1 MNKSDTRRILKN
13 YLGLIPAWYDLRKK
27 EIIKDK
33 INIAQWEVNIN
44 YLIENLGSIHKR
56 EVEASKRWIYE
67 KTRLPDTEY
76 VTFTP
81 DNFFEGLGVT
91 QTLIN
96 FNRSDPSN
104 LPEILWSNQDR
115 NWFISAYPDV
125 VDYFYPQINF
135 STDSLEM
142 EQDRISEYMRKHS
155 EEYAQIKRYIELK
168 GKITQTTYL
177 IIIKDFY
184 RNELK
189 KKFSLSK
196 G

>member
-1 MNKSDTRRILKN
+1 MTVNKSDTRRILKK
-13 YLGLIPAWYDLRKK
+13 YLGLTPAWFDLRKK

-33 INIAQWEVNIN
+33 INIDQWEVNMN
-44 YLIENLGSIHKR
+44 YLIENLSIHKR
-56 EVEASKRWIYE
+56 ESSIKRWIYE

-81 DNFFEGLGVT
+81 DNFFEELGVT

-135 STDSLEM
+135 STDRLEI
-142 EQDRISEYMRKHS
+142 EQDRI
-155 EEYAQIKRYIELK
+155 EEIKRYIELK
-168 GKITQTTYL
+168 GKATQTTYL
-177 IIIKDFY
+177 IIIKEFY

-189 KKFSLSK
+189 KKFSLSE